1 MTVKFS
7 SKEIH
12 FLKTDPDD
20 FNFKPPEMY
29 FSDLLLTKTVQ
40 IKAFEKRLSGAKIP
54 GGNFLC
60 AVIQISSDAS
70 ESILEKAKDTFEAT
84 FNSFLNNKRGI
95 WESLTGTSFI
105 LAFWDYVS
113 VEKVSQL
120 MVSLKDKIS
129 AALKADILIGIA
141 KFPYHDFSKFQ
152 TFANALKAIDHAA
165 FFGLNSLIHF
175 DATSL
180 NISGDRLFGLNK
192 YDMAI
197 KEYQKGLEI
206 EPSDINLINS
216 LGVCFGVMGE
226 LDKAKLEFENAMK
239 INPNELM
246 VIYNIGLL
254 YQIEGDIDKAIMYLR
269 KAHGIKPSAFEV
281 ELLFGHLFIKKEH
294 PEQAIPHLEKASRV
308 NPKSGLAFRMKGE
321 IYLVDNLPEKASH
334 EFNKAIKLNPSDAIS
349 LSGYAKSLDLQG
361 KNLNIALTF
370 AKNSIAIE
378 PDNQLFKKRL
388 KTILKKIDESTI
400 SEEKIKTA

>member
-1 MTVKFS
+1 MTNKFS

-20 FNFKPPEMY
+20 FNFRPPELY
-29 FSDLLLTKTVQ
+29 FSDLLLTKTIQ
-40 IKAFEKRLSGAKIP
+40 IKAFEKRLSETKIP
-54 GGNFLC
+54 GRNFLC

-70 ESILEKAKDTFEAT
+70 ESTQEKAKDTFETT
-84 FNSFLNNKRGI
+84 FNSFLDNKRGI
-95 WESLTGTSFI
+95 WENLNGTSFV

-113 VEKVSQL
+113 VEKASQL
-120 MVSLKDKIS
+120 MVSLKNNMS
-129 AALKADILIGIA
+129 VALKANILIGIA
-141 KFPYHDFSKFQ
+141 KFPYHYFSKSQ
-152 TFANALKAIDHAA
+152 TFSNALKAIDHAA
-165 FFGLNSLIHF
+165 FFGPDSLIHF

-180 NISGDRLFGLNK
+180 NISADRLFGLNK

-239 INPNELM
+239 NNPNELM

-254 YQIEGDIDKAIMYLR
+254 YQIEDDIDKAIMYLR
-269 KAHGIKPSAFEV
+269 KAHSIKPSAFEV
-281 ELLFGHLFIKKEH
+281 ELLLGHLLIKKKQLD
-294 PEQAIPHLEKASRV
+294 QALPHLEKASRV
-308 NPKSGLAFRMKGE
+308 NPKSGLAFRLKGE
-321 IYLVDNLPEKASH
+321 IYLMDHLPEKASH
-334 EFNKAIKLNPSDAIS
+334 EFNKAIKLNPSDAAS
-349 LSGYAKSLDLQG
+349 LSGYARSLDLQE

-388 KTILKKIDESTI
+388 NAIQDKIEGRTLLED
-400 SEEKIKTA
+400 KIKTA